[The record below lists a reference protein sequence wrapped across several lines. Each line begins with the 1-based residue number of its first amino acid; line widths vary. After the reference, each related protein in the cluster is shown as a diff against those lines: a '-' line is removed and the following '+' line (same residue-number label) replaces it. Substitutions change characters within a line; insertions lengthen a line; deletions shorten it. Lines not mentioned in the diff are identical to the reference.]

1 MSRIEELKKQNP
13 SFNVNYIDVIN
24 SILPKSIYTEM
35 AVNLLKNDNLTRK
48 NNQEKKDLI
57 SELVN
62 EYKVDEKMLE
72 SMSFI
77 EVNNIFRTVVDYFG
91 YDNFKTIQKFAELND
106 RKLIENNDL
115 TSYKKFKE
123 LELQISLSSLKVVD
137 KELEKQILRLYETDE
152 WLVMKPLSYLS
163 SLKYGASTKWCTA
176 ADNNPEYFYKY
187 VKRGVLIYVI
197 NKKTGNKVAA
207 FKTANGEY
215 DKETS
220 FWDITDQRIDSME
233 SGLSYEVMDIIKN
246 EFTNN
251 QISNWDILDDK
262 ERNRQILWLE
272 NDYYKTNRRKFS
284 ILREEDEVAS
294 PSPMTIRIDVVEDLY
309 ETFDGGM
316 SLNED
321 NEPQISQ

>member
-13 SFNVNYIDVIN
+13 SFSVNYIDIIN
-24 SILPKSIYTEM
+24 NILPKSIYTEM
-35 AVNLLKNDNLTRK
+35 AVNLLKNDNLNRK
-48 NNQEKKDLI
+48 NNQERKDLI

-62 EYKVDEKMLE
+62 EYKVDEKILE
-72 SMSFI
+72 PMSFM
-77 EVNNIFRTVVDYFG
+77 EVHNTFRTVVDYFG
-91 YDNFKTIQKFAELND
+91 YDNFKTIHKFAELND

-309 ETFDGGM
+309 ETFSGGNVM
-316 SLNED
+316 D
-321 NEPQISQ
+321 NEPQITQ

>member
-13 SFNVNYIDVIN
+13 SFSVNYIDIIN
-24 SILPKSIYTEM
+24 NILPKSIYTEM
-35 AVNLLKNDNLTRK
+35 AVNLLKNDNLNRK
-48 NNQEKKDLI
+48 NNQERKDLI

-62 EYKVDEKMLE
+62 EYKVDEKILE
-72 SMSFI
+72 PMSFM
-77 EVNNIFRTVVDYFG
+77 EVHNTFRTVVDYFG

-309 ETFDGGM
+309 ETFSGGNVM
-316 SLNED
+316 D
-321 NEPQISQ
+321 NEPQITQ

>member
-13 SFNVNYIDVIN
+13 SFNVNYIDIIN
-24 SILPKSIYTEM
+24 SILPKSAYTEM
-35 AVNLLKNDNLTRK
+35 AVNLLKNNNLIRK
-48 NNQEKKDLI
+48 NNQERRDLI
-57 SELVN
+57 GELVN
-62 EYKVDEKMLE
+62 EYKIDEKMLE

-91 YDNFKTIQKFAELND
+91 YDNFKIIQKFAELNE
-106 RKLIENNDL
+106 RKLIKNNDL
-115 TSYKKFKE
+115 TSYKKFNE
-123 LELQISLSSLKVVD
+123 LELQISLSSLNVID
-137 KELEKQILRLYETDE
+137 KELEKQILRLYETEE

-176 ADNNPEYFYKY
+176 SDNNPDYFYKY

-207 FKTANGEY
+207 YKTTDVGEH

-220 FWDITDQRIDSME
+220 FWNITDQRIDSME
-233 SGLSYEVMDIIKN
+233 SGLSYEVMDIIRD

-251 QISNWDILDDK
+251 LISNWDILDDK

-272 NDYYKTNRRKFS
+272 NEYYDTKRGRFS
-284 ILREEDEVAS
+284 VLRDSDEVAQ
-294 PSPMTIRIDVVEDLY
+294 PMNIRIDVVPE
-309 ETFDGGM
+309 GGAGGFAV
-316 SLNED
+316 SDVNQTLQFQPPNF
-321 NEPQISQ
+321 

>member
-13 SFNVNYIDVIN
+13 SFSVNYIDIIN
-24 SILPKSIYTEM
+24 NILPKSIYTEM

-48 NNQEKKDLI
+48 NNQERKDLI

-62 EYKVDEKMLE
+62 EYKVDEKILE
-72 SMSFI
+72 PMSFM
-77 EVNNIFRTVVDYFG
+77 EVHNTFRTVVDYFG

-115 TSYKKFKE
+115 TSYKKFNE

-137 KELEKQILRLYETDE
+137 KELEKQILRLYETEE

-187 VKRGVLIYVI
+187 IKRGVLIYVI

-272 NDYYKTNRRKFS
+272 NDYYKTNRKKFS

-294 PSPMTIRIDVVEDLY
+294 PMNIRIDVVEDLY
-309 ETFDGGM
+309 DGGNVIM
-316 SLNED
+316 FNEN
-321 NEPQISQ
+321 NEPQISR